1 MSTSKEELLFLIG
14 QRIRRERENSGISQ
28 EEIAKNIGVSTRTWG
43 KYERGE
49 TVPDATVLAML
60 SGLYGFDTNFILT
73 GRSSIPTDITQEEQT
88 LIENY
93 RAMNDAARLN
103 MQAVGV
109 AFAKSELVEKKKV
122 K

>member
-14 QRIRRERENSGISQ
+14 HRIRRERENSGISQ

-73 GRSSIPTDITQEEQT
+73 GRGSMPTNITQEEQT

-93 RAMNDAARLN
+93 RNMNDAARLN
-103 MQAVGV
+103 MQTVSS
-109 AFAKSELVEKKKV
+109 AFAQSELTGKV
-122 K
+122 KTK